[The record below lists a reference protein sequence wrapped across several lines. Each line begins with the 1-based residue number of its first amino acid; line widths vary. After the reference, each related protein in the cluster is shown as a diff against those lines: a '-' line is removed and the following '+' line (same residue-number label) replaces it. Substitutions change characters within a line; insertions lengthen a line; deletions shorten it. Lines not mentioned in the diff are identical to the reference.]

1 MKKIP
6 VMVINE
12 INRLSEKYRSLHDLY
27 SADVDWLIN
36 GTHWLNGDDLKLSN
50 WFNDNTVLF
59 EKEFLNRISNQKAK

>member
-27 SADVDWLIN
+27 SADVERLIN
-36 GTHWLNGDDLKLSN
+36 GTQWLNGDDLKMAN
-50 WFNDNTVLF
+50 WFNANTILF
-59 EKEFLNRISNQKAK
+59 EKRILESGN

>member
-27 SADVDWLIN
+27 STDVEWLIN
-36 GTHWLNGDDLKLSN
+36 GTQWLNGDDLKLAN
-50 WFNDNTVLF
+50 WFNANTVLF
-59 EKEFLNRISNQKAK
+59 EKEFLNRISNQKPN

>member
-27 SADVDWLIN
+27 SVDVEWLIN
-36 GTHWLNGDDLKLSN
+36 GTQWLNGDDLKLAN
-50 WFNDNTVLF
+50 WFNANTILF
-59 EKEFLNRISNQKAK
+59 EKEFLNRITNQKAN

>member
-27 SADVDWLIN
+27 SSDVDWLIN
-36 GTHWLNGDDLKLSN
+36 GTHWLNGDELKLAN